1 MNAIART
8 ARFVDVARADFG
20 RVYSYTASLSGE
32 PRLAHTRAL
41 LSRIVVRRLFFLLD
55 AMSKRGRAGE
65 VEHLE
70 SLMIEL
76 ASRPAKARN
85 RRSRSYGKGGGTIM
99 IPMDS
104 LSSLENFT
112 SPRSG

>member
-55 AMSKRGRAGE
+55 AMSKRVRAGRGRASGVADDRIGE
-65 VEHLE
+65 
-70 SLMIEL
+70 
-76 ASRPAKARN
+76 P
-85 RRSRSYGKGGGTIM
+85 
-99 IPMDS
+99 
-104 LSSLENFT
+104 
-112 SPRSG
+112 PRERA